1 MAQIN
6 SEVEIFFNTANQ
18 WQEEMKKLR
27 TISLDCGLTEK
38 LKWGKPC
45 YTLQNSN
52 IVIIQP
58 FKDFCAL
65 MFFKGAVLNDPKNVL
80 EKPGPNSRVSRRVP
94 FTSVQEIDELESI
107 LKDYIYE
114 AIEAEKAGLEVDL
127 EDAPVLEYPEEFQT
141 KMEKNPQLKTAFK
154 ALTPG
159 RQREYL
165 FYFSGAKQS
174 KTRKRRIEKYIPH
187 IIEGK
192 GFKE

>member
-65 MFFKGAVLNDPKNVL
+65 MFFKGAVLNDSKNVL